1 LLLFVLVLLDLAEEE
16 QLEDVEEEIKIEP
29 ADWISDQ
36 HVSTEKLLLEAKL

>member
-29 ADWISDQ
+29 AD
-36 HVSTEKLLLEAKL
+36 